1 MRTLAGHSDWVL
13 SVAVSADG
21 KRVVS
26 GSKDKTV
33 KIWDVETGMEVRGG
47 GMRLGGLGVWLDFG
61 SGLGLISTRYVEIVL
76 LNKQPASRTD
86 FRKDLGSVMLL
97 GSRSF
102 GAQVFM
108 VYILGQLSA
117 RILWGGGYDGD
128 GGEVEGFGKFWNNL
142 LKMVICTNQPSDS
155 IFYLCKPTLP
165 GVQGCTVFGMS
176 GVWCVFEK
184 GGAGGVLWGWV
195 SICCRGF

>member
-1 MRTLAGHSDWVL
+1 
-13 SVAVSADG
+13 
-21 KRVVS
+21 
-26 GSKDKTV
+26 V
-33 KIWDVETGMEVRGG
+33 KILDVETGAEVRGEG
-47 GMRLGGLGVWLDFG
+47 LHLEGLGVWLDFG

-117 RILWGGGYDGD
+117 RILWGGVTTGMVGRLRVS
-128 GGEVEGFGKFWNNL
+128 GNFGTTF
-142 LKMVICTNQPSDS
+142 
-155 IFYLCKPTLP
+155 
-165 GVQGCTVFGMS
+165 
-176 GVWCVFEK
+176 
-184 GGAGGVLWGWV
+184 
-195 SICCRGF
+195 